1 MKSGIGKNIVLLAAI
16 CGLAACQEGA
26 GGGKAQGPAQ
36 GKSQVFPTE
45 VLAAGPV
52 DLQSTYPATL
62 LGKDEVEVK
71 PRLEGTVEA
80 VFVEEGA
87 HVRKGQALFR
97 INSPSTAKALQ
108 QAKAQFATANL
119 DVERTRPLAEKG
131 IVSDVSLS
139 SYENA
144 LASAKAAL
152 QDAKAS
158 MGWVVVTSPV
168 DGLVGTIDDRV
179 GNLVTTATTLTTVSN
194 TSDIVA
200 YFSLDEKDL
209 YRSLGQWKGS
219 SKAEKLKSV
228 PPVRFVLSDGTSYP
242 LPGRIETISGKIDP
256 TTGSVSV
263 RAIFPNRQ
271 GLLFSGTSGKVVLPD
286 HRNAALVIPQK
297 ATFSLQ
303 DKVLVYS
310 VEGDSAMQRN
320 IKVVPLSDGR
330 NYLVDSG
337 LAAGER
343 IVTDG
348 IVNLSNGQKI
358 KIR

>member
-1 MKSGIGKNIVLLAAI
+1 MTAGTGKNIVLLTAI

-26 GGGKAQGPAQ
+26 GGKAGSSAQGA
-36 GKSQVFPTE
+36 SRIFPTE
-45 VLAAGPV
+45 VLALRPI

-62 LGKDEVEVK
+62 MGQDEVEVK
-71 PRLEGTVEA
+71 PRLEGTIEK

-87 HVRKGQALFR
+87 HVRKGQHLFR
-97 INSPSTAKALQ
+97 INSPATAKAMQ
-108 QAKAQFATANL
+108 QAQAQYATAGL
-119 DVERTRPLAEKG
+119 DVERTRPLSDQG
-131 IVSDVSLS
+131 IVSKVSLS

-152 QDAKAS
+152 EDAKAS
-158 MGWVVVTSPV
+158 MGWVNVASPV
-168 DGLVGTIDDRV
+168 DGMVGTIDYRV

-209 YRSLGQWKGS
+209 YRWLGRWKGS
-219 SKAEKLKSV
+219 SMAEKLRNV
-228 PPVRFVLSDGTSYP
+228 PPLRFVRSDGTAYP
-242 LPGRIETISGKIDP
+242 IPGRIETISGKIDP

-263 RAIFPNRQ
+263 RAVFPNRQ
-271 GLLFSGTSGKVVLPD
+271 GLLFSGTSGDVVLPD
-286 HRNAALVIPQK
+286 HRDSALVIPQK
-297 ATFSLQ
+297 ATFSVQ
-303 DKVLVYS
+303 DKVLVYA

-320 IKVVPLSDGR
+320 IKVQALSDGKS
-330 NYLVDSG
+330 YLVDSG
-337 LAAGER
+337 LAGGDR

-358 KIR
+358 QFR